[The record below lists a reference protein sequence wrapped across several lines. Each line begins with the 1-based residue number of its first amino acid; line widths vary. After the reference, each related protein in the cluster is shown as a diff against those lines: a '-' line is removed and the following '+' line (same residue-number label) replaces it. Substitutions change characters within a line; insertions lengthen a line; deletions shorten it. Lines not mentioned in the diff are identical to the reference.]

1 MKVALAAIGLLAAC
15 SAPDRRAESQS
26 ATASSLATG
35 VPTPSAAVS
44 AGLASSKSG
53 AGANTRATPALSPPA
68 LSPPTK
74 DEAWLAGAE
83 SLAPFVAV
91 SGACA
96 RTVDLSFG
104 SEGPRV
110 SYTIDAR
117 SVPRSELQAHFRAA
131 AAETNTAI
139 KEEDAT
145 MIAQAP
151 GADRAATLFDGR
163 LSVVIMGQPT
173 DKSAALAGLIRQG
186 PAQAKTILDE
196 LGADSVRH
204 ASITHL
210 LDDRR
215 EIVVDF
221 TTTKA
226 LDSVAGRAGL
236 KRIDDTLY
244 ASPRVTAPTDWLIM
258 LQRRAGGPSLIM
270 SQPVEHACAPV
281 READTPPPSSSRA
294 RPPRE
299 TPAQDELMN
308 EMMNGK

>member
-1 MKVALAAIGLLAAC
+1 MKVALAAIGLLVAC
-15 SAPDRRAESQS
+15 SAPDGSAESQS
-26 ATASSLATG
+26 AAASSDATR
-35 VPTPSAAVS
+35 VPTPSAGVS
-44 AGLASSKSG
+44 SGLATSKSG
-53 AGANTRATPALSPPA
+53 SGARTRAAPALY
-68 LSPPTK
+68 PPTK

-83 SLAPFVAV
+83 SLAPFLAV

-104 SEGPRV
+104 SEGPRI

-117 SVPRSELQAHFRAA
+117 NVARSELQAHFRAA
-131 AAETNTAI
+131 ATETNTEI

-151 GADRAATLFDGR
+151 GADRAAILFEWR
-163 LSVVIMGQPT
+163 MSVVIMGQPT

-186 PAQAKTILDE
+186 PAEGKTMLDD

-204 ASITHL
+204 ARITHL

-221 TTTKA
+221 TTTRA

-244 ASPRVTAPTDWLIM
+244 ASPRATAPTDWLIT
-258 LQRRAGGPSLIM
+258 LQRRADGPSLTM
-270 SQPVEHACAPV
+270 SQPVEHACAWAW
-281 READTPPPSSSRA
+281 EADPAPTSSSRA
-294 RPPRE
+294 RPPGE
-299 TPAQDELMN
+299 KQAQDELMN